1 MRYVLGETLQE
12 YQEEIMEKDRP
23 SVFLATSQT
32 ARDCLEQAG
41 MQYEGEINLKD
52 VGFCKMETQQEC
64 LAGSLCIP
72 KLLDILGERY
82 KILFFI
88 NRHHIVIVDDDEFSY
103 RLIRRIKR
111 KKTRQGESKEKFIYN
126 FMLEFISRD
135 LELLGHYE
143 KRIMDLEEG
152 VMDGKIQGFQNAIMP
167 IRRELLTLRSY
178 YDEIMDMGKQLEE
191 NENGFFAKKQVK
203 YFGVISD
210 RADRLMSKASQLLEY
225 AQQVRDAYKAQV
237 DAQQN
242 NNMQLKLLAFMR
254 TEEYKEVLIR
264 YIEKAAQFASG
275 MAMTIYINPSD
286 ADKKTYLEERT
297 GMTLTISK
305 VDFIGGVRAVVPE
318 KNVLVDYAFKGA
330 LENEYQ
336 KFQFRGGV
344 KGE

>member
-126 FMLEFISRD
+126 FMLEFISGIWNFWDIMRNGSWIWKKVSWTERSRD
-135 LELLGHYE
+135 S
-143 KRIMDLEEG
+143 RM
-152 VMDGKIQGFQNAIMP
+152 
-167 IRRELLTLRSY
+167 RSCR
-178 YDEIMDMGKQLEE
+178 
-191 NENGFFAKKQVK
+191 
-203 YFGVISD
+203 SD
-210 RADRLMSKASQLLEY
+210 
-225 AQQVRDAYKAQV
+225 V
-237 DAQQN
+237 N
-242 NNMQLKLLAFMR
+242 F
-254 TEEYKEVLIR
+254 
-264 YIEKAAQFASG
+264 
-275 MAMTIYINPSD
+275 
-286 ADKKTYLEERT
+286 
-297 GMTLTISK
+297 
-305 VDFIGGVRAVVPE
+305 
-318 KNVLVDYAFKGA
+318 
-330 LENEYQ
+330 
-336 KFQFRGGV
+336 
-344 KGE
+344 

>member
-1 MRYVLGETLQE
+1 
-12 YQEEIMEKDRP
+12 MEKDRP

-135 LELLGHYE
+135 LELLD
-143 KRIMDLEEG
+143 IMRNGSWIWKKVSWTE
-152 VMDGKIQGFQNAIMP
+152 
-167 IRRELLTLRSY
+167 RSR
-178 YDEIMDMGKQLEE
+178 DSRMRSCR
-191 NENGFFAKKQVK
+191 
-203 YFGVISD
+203 SD
-210 RADRLMSKASQLLEY
+210 
-225 AQQVRDAYKAQV
+225 V
-237 DAQQN
+237 N
-242 NNMQLKLLAFMR
+242 F
-254 TEEYKEVLIR
+254 
-264 YIEKAAQFASG
+264 
-275 MAMTIYINPSD
+275 
-286 ADKKTYLEERT
+286 
-297 GMTLTISK
+297 
-305 VDFIGGVRAVVPE
+305 
-318 KNVLVDYAFKGA
+318 
-330 LENEYQ
+330 
-336 KFQFRGGV
+336 
-344 KGE
+344 

>member
-126 FMLEFISRD
+126 FMHMSLDICF
-135 LELLGHYE
+135 
-143 KRIMDLEEG
+143 
-152 VMDGKIQGFQNAIMP
+152 
-167 IRRELLTLRSY
+167 LR
-178 YDEIMDMGKQLEE
+178 
-191 NENGFFAKKQVK
+191 
-203 YFGVISD
+203 
-210 RADRLMSKASQLLEY
+210 
-225 AQQVRDAYKAQV
+225 
-237 DAQQN
+237 
-242 NNMQLKLLAFMR
+242 
-254 TEEYKEVLIR
+254 
-264 YIEKAAQFASG
+264 
-275 MAMTIYINPSD
+275 
-286 ADKKTYLEERT
+286 
-297 GMTLTISK
+297 
-305 VDFIGGVRAVVPE
+305 
-318 KNVLVDYAFKGA
+318 
-330 LENEYQ
+330 
-336 KFQFRGGV
+336 
-344 KGE
+344 

>member
-64 LAGSLCIP
+64 FAGSLCIP

-126 FMLEFISRD
+126 FMLEFIAGIWNFWDIMRNGSWIWKKVSWTERSRD
-135 LELLGHYE
+135 S
-143 KRIMDLEEG
+143 RM
-152 VMDGKIQGFQNAIMP
+152 
-167 IRRELLTLRSY
+167 RSCR
-178 YDEIMDMGKQLEE
+178 
-191 NENGFFAKKQVK
+191 
-203 YFGVISD
+203 SD
-210 RADRLMSKASQLLEY
+210 
-225 AQQVRDAYKAQV
+225 V
-237 DAQQN
+237 N
-242 NNMQLKLLAFMR
+242 F
-254 TEEYKEVLIR
+254 
-264 YIEKAAQFASG
+264 
-275 MAMTIYINPSD
+275 
-286 ADKKTYLEERT
+286 
-297 GMTLTISK
+297 
-305 VDFIGGVRAVVPE
+305 
-318 KNVLVDYAFKGA
+318 
-330 LENEYQ
+330 
-336 KFQFRGGV
+336 
-344 KGE
+344 